1 MRVFEQKSIQT
12 LQTNIL
18 LRNACYN
25 FTTIQDD
32 EAVADLI
39 HVRNAV
45 GNVNARLSALLD
57 LVHKVDHLRH
67 FLERQCNCWLV
78 KNDEIGLE
86 IHRTSNGDP
95 LALTT

>member
-25 FTTIQDD
+25 FTTIQHD
-32 EAVADLI
+32 ETVGDLI
-39 HVRNAV
+39 YVRNAV

-57 LVHKVDHLRH
+57 LVDKVDHLGH
-67 FLERQCNCWLV
+67 LLEGQRNCWLV
-78 KNDEIGLE
+78 ENDEIGLE
-86 IHRTSNGDP
+86 VHRTSNCDP